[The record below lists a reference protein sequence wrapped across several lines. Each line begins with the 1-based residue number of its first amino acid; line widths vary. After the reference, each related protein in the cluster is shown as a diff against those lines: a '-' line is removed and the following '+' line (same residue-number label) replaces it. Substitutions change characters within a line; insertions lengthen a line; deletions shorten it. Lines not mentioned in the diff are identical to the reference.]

1 MQNAITEKTISMLEM
16 LPEDDVNLVY
26 MMVERL
32 IKTWDPDF
40 TKLTSDEADELR
52 KIISEM
58 DNGEYVSDD
67 EIDW

>member
-1 MQNAITEKTISMLEM
+1 MSNTLTEKTISMLEM

-32 IKTWDPDF
+32 IKSWDPDF
-40 TKLTSDEADELR
+40 TKLTKKEAVELHQ
-52 KIISEM
+52 IISEM